1 MLTMLSDSELV
12 RLRTLFV
19 EACVQLPHDP
29 SAPSGAAVWWGR
41 TLIDATPENIRQLLD
56 ALRGTE
62 WHTRLLVAL
71 IEIGT
76 ASARDILAGVPAP
89 LDEVKDRRWQLRREL
104 DRAIDELEDID
115 LHMLIFKAKKAVR

>member
-1 MLTMLSDSELV
+1 M
-12 RLRTLFV
+12 
-19 EACVQLPHDP
+19 
-29 SAPSGAAVWWGR
+29 
-41 TLIDATPENIRQLLD
+41 
-56 ALRGTE
+56 
-62 WHTRLLVAL
+62 

>member
-1 MLTMLSDSELV
+1 MLSDHELE
-12 RLRTLFV
+12 RLRRLFV
-19 EACVQLPHDP
+19 DACVQLPFDET
-29 SAPSGAAVWWGR
+29 APEGAAVWWGR

-76 ASARDILAGVPAP
+76 ACAGDVLVGVPAP
-89 LDEVKDRRWQLRREL
+89 LDDVTDKRWQLRREL
-104 DRAIDELEDID
+104 DRAIDDLQDVD
-115 LHMLIFKAKKAVR
+115 LHMLIFKAKRAAG